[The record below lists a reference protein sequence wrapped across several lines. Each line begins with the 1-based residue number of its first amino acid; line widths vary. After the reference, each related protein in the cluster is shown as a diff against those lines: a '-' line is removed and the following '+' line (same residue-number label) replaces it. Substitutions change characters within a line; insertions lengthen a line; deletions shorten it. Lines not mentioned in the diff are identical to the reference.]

1 MVRARGEETEFYKI
15 RKGVSD
21 EVAKRT
27 NGTQKR
33 DCLIV
38 TVTAAGI
45 QYSDKTCIS
54 GQDALNELGAL
65 IEVNTFQGRSN
76 RG

>member
-1 MVRARGEETEFYKI
+1 VVRARGEETEFYKI

-21 EVAKRT
+21 EVAKK
-27 NGTQKR
+27 NKWTQKR

-54 GQDALNELGAL
+54 GQDALNELGG
-65 IEVNTFQGRSN
+65 VNRSEYIS
-76 RG
+76 RKE